1 MATLASYFESQF
13 HFDRRDLRE
22 VEEAIGECARLFAEC
37 AESPDAFTAEKGW
50 NYAYPVQGKE
60 SDKGMTPSIST
71 TAMIGAALQRLAG
84 QSPSQRAAE
93 GYPDR
98 PLFKK
103 LKTGKDDKVRD
114 AVKNTTLALSNLIC
128 KAETVSD
135 TVSFFKSV
143 GIISDKQDFNADK
156 HRNKPAAVY
165 SKSYGP
171 DDPGTLGWCWDIVGN
186 GQDKEFEGTRK
197 ALEAAIR
204 RYLDEISGSKAGG
217 RSMARMLMPKDADV
231 GDSAFVAL
239 RLIRMIKAAKV
250 RIDARN
256 RSKVA
261 ADKVSSFLAKY
272 FEERLHRHL
281 SYGEIPDSRFDAA
294 ELAFCLEGLLHCD
307 RWRVDERIMRRSVD
321 VLRKTQEAS
330 AFWRSETP
338 IVARGNGL
346 VLLPVS
352 VEAANSLLAAV
363 AMFDEAKRIH
373 DTVGSEC
380 LPMLQ
385 RFWRW
390 LKSRRVEVNVSE
402 GTSKI
407 YGWHSEHV
415 NDKNIIHLWETSQV
429 LEFLLS
435 FRHFL
440 KLHIARTTLDLSGV
454 KNDWFKPSDDVFNP
468 GEIGKN
474 DIKTWRKRHWNSFEP
489 WRRIAGQ
496 DTGAYAR
503 IWSDFVEPR
512 ARELPKTA
520 AFDFWGGPFYSML
533 LYGPPGTGKSTVP
546 ENLAK
551 LFDCRLISL
560 SVSDFM
566 EAGAAQMEARAKQIF
581 EMLAAQ
587 PFCVVLFDEFDPFM
601 YDRDSEMFKKLSP
614 EFQLM
619 TNGMLPKL
627 STLRKSESVLF
638 IFATNYLDRIDAAI
652 RRTGRFDRRY
662 VLPLMDWASRANA
675 IAGFLADAL
684 LNAEKE
690 LKPATVWDNKI
701 KKALTESKLKSDKP
715 KHRLAEGLRIIV
727 EKNAKSIRKES
738 VHFGFS
744 DIKAACDAAFSD
756 ADKMKK
762 TINKYAVQKK
772 ISSRNAVA
780 MLGELLICLENE
792 MSTMAPSVSM
802 KQVNTRLFEERR
814 LDQQPH
820 AGAGVGSVS
829 KDSTIVETK
838 DSAIVETVVDEYL
851 GLVAIELDGG
861 KDADKGFGD
870 YLKQACAEDS
880 PVVQSALKGF
890 LFSIG
895 CAPTSDEKLT
905 ADSVKT
911 AMETRCQYA

>member
-1 MATLASYFESQF
+1 MSTLASYFESQF

-60 SDKGMTPSIST
+60 SEKGITPSIST

-84 QSPSQRAAE
+84 RSPSKRAAE

-103 LKTGKDDKVRD
+103 LKTGKEDEVRD
-114 AVKNTTLALSNLIC
+114 AVKNTTSALSNLIC
-128 KAETVSD
+128 KAETASD

-143 GIISDKQDFNADK
+143 GIISDEQDFNVDK
-156 HRNKPAAVY
+156 DRKRPAAVY

-186 GQDKEFEGTRK
+186 SQDTELKDTRK
-197 ALEAAIR
+197 ALDAAIG
-204 RYLDEISGSKAGG
+204 RYLDELSDSKPGD
-217 RSMARMLMPKDADV
+217 RTMDRMLMPKGADV
-231 GDSAFVAL
+231 GDSAFIAL
-239 RLIRMIKAAKV
+239 RLIRMIKAAENKFL
-250 RIDARN
+250 
-256 RSKVA
+256 SKQKGA
-261 ADKVSSFLAKY
+261 ADKISRSLTKY

-294 ELAFCLEGLLHCD
+294 ELSFCLEGLMHCD
-307 RWRVDERIMRRSVD
+307 RWRIDERIMRRSVD

-338 IVARGNGL
+338 IIARGNGL

-363 AMFDEAKRIH
+363 AMFDDAKRIH

-390 LKSRRVEVNVSE
+390 LKSRRVEVNVPE
-402 GTSKI
+402 GTSKV

-468 GEIGKN
+468 GEIG
-474 DIKTWRKRHWNSFEP
+474 IETWRERHWNSFEP

-503 IWSDFVEPR
+503 IWNDFVEPR
-512 ARELPKTA
+512 ARELPKAA

-638 IFATNYLDRIDAAI
+638 VFATNYLDRIDAAI

-675 IAGFLADAL
+675 ISGFIADAL
-684 LNAEKE
+684 LKAEKE
-690 LKPATVWDNKI
+690 LKLASAWDKEI
-701 KKALTESKLKSDKP
+701 EEALEGAKLKSGKP
-715 KHRLAEGLRIIV
+715 KHRLAEGLRV
-727 EKNAKSIRKES
+727 VLEHESTGIRKVS

-756 ADKMKK
+756 AEILVDVIKK
-762 TINKYAVQKK
+762 YINKKETDKQNKEIDK
-772 ISSRNAVA
+772 QNAAA
-780 MLGELLICLENE
+780 MLLELLARLKDE

-802 KQVNTRLFEERR
+802 KQVGKRLFEVPKPE
-814 LDQQPH
+814 QH
-820 AGAGVGSVS
+820 AHVGAGVGSVL
-829 KDSTIVETK
+829 KDR
-838 DSAIVETVVDEYL
+838 AIVETVVEEYL
-851 GLVAIELDGG
+851 GLVAIELDAG

-870 YLKQACAEDS
+870 CLKQAFAEDS

-895 CAPTSDEKLT
+895 YAPTSGEKLT

-911 AMETRCQYA
+911 TMETRCQYAKAGPT